1 MALSPGPGVF
11 LAARRNKNQTP
22 PDVPTEGLPLP
33 RRGGSFYFSRPVP
46 ARYVLK

>member
-11 LAARRNKNQTP
+11 LAPRKNKNQTP
-22 PDVPTEGLPLP
+22 PDVPMEGLPHP
-33 RRGGSFYFSRPVP
+33 RLGGSFYFSRPVF